1 MFVKIKTNIMKKLLM
16 LAAVVTSFVAC
27 NSNSANKVE
36 TTEKQTAAS
45 ADGTAYSLDSTSTVT
60 WTGSKPTGK
69 HTGTFKVSA
78 GTFNVKDGAL
88 TGGNFTIDIN
98 SLNNEDLASDAES
111 KAKLEGHLKSP
122 DFFDVAKYPT
132 AKFEITAVEANTDTT
147 QKDITHIIKGNL
159 TLKDSTKNVA
169 IPARVTIDAKT
180 LSASATFSIDRTL
193 WGMNYKG
200 PDNPQDWIIAKSVEL
215 KLNLTAATK

>member
-1 MFVKIKTNIMKKLLM
+1 MKKILF
-16 LAAVVTSFVAC
+16 LAVAATSFAAC

-36 TTEKQTAAS
+36 TTEKQTAAGT
-45 ADGTAYSLDSTSTVT
+45 DGIAYVVDSTSTIT

-69 HTGTFKVSA
+69 HTGTFKISEGA
-78 GTFNVKDGAL
+78 FNVKDGAL
-88 TGGNFTIDIN
+88 AGGNFTISIN
-98 SLNNEDLASDAES
+98 SLNNEDLAGDAES
-111 KAKLEGHLKSP
+111 KGKLEGHLKSP
-122 DFFDVAKYPT
+122 DFFDAAKYPT
-132 AKFEITAVEANTDTT
+132 AKFEITAVEPNADTT
-147 QKDITHIIKGNL
+147 KKDVTHIIKGNL
-159 TLKDSTKNVA
+159 TLKDSTKNIA
-169 IPARVTIDAKT
+169 IPARVTVDAKT